1 MPNIHDVARLAKCST
16 ATVSRFFNQK
26 SVSRDAERRILAAV
40 EALAFSPN
48 AVARSLKLKRSM
60 MLGMIIPDITEPFF
74 PAVVKGVEDTARVG
88 GYSLMLFNTQEDEA
102 RESMCIDIL
111 LGRQCDGALLIKAPH
126 SAQHERYRA
135 KLATLPL
142 PIVYLDRAPDAERDA
157 VLVDNQTGA
166 RRGVEHLLKL
176 GHRKIGIV
184 MMGHRVSTHLD
195 RLEGYRRALTDY
207 GIPDRPEYVQQT
219 EPTVPGAYSATLQLL
234 DVADPPSAI
243 FATNTRLT
251 VGVMAA
257 IESRQLRC
265 PEDVSVLGYD
275 GFDWQA
281 VFRPRLTIVD
291 QPAYLMGSKA
301 AELLIARVSGALE
314 GAAQRIVLNPELV
327 VRESCGVYQGHQP
340 ALVPIGAHTA
350 NTHR

>member
-1 MPNIHDVARLAKCST
+1 MHDVARLAKCSI

-26 SVSRDAERRILAAV
+26 SVSRDAEQRILAAV

-48 AVARSLKLKRSM
+48 TVARSLKLKRSM
-60 MLGMIIPDITEPFF
+60 MLGMIIPDITEPFYSL
-74 PAVVKGVEDTARVG
+74 VVKGVEDTARDA
-88 GYSLMLFNTQEDEA
+88 GYSLMLFNTQEDEG
-102 RESMCIDIL
+102 RESICIDIL
-111 LGRQCDGALLIKAPH
+111 FGRQCDGVLLIKAPH
-126 SAQHERYRA
+126 SAQHERYRE
-135 KLATLPL
+135 KLATRPL

-184 MMGHRVSTHLD
+184 MMGYRVSTHLE
-195 RLEGYRRALTDY
+195 RLEGYRRALADY
-207 GIPDRPEYVQQT
+207 GIPDRPEYVRQT

-234 DVADPPSAI
+234 DVIDPPSAI
-243 FATNTRLT
+243 FATNARLT

-265 PEDVSVLGYD
+265 PEDISVLGHD
-275 GFDWQA
+275 NFDWQA
-281 VFRPRLTIVD
+281 VFRPRLTIID
-291 QPAYLMGSKA
+291 QPGHLMGSKA
-301 AELLIARVSGALE
+301 AEVLIARVNGTLE
-314 GAAQRIVLNPELV
+314 GPAQRIVLNAELV

-340 ALVPIGAHTA
+340 ALVPIGTPTT
-350 NTHR
+350 NTDR